1 MVSSLSG
8 VQEPPLSSLF
18 PAGQLPAGRWEAARR
33 NLLAVQ
39 LQLDNGTAL
48 PTNGTVWLRWKVG
61 VPLPSGGIRSSP
73 YVPITL
79 LVPSR
84 W

>member
-1 MVSSLSG
+1 M
-8 VQEPPLSSLF
+8 PPLSLLF
-18 PAGQLPAGRWEAARR
+18 PAGQLPAGWWEATRR

-48 PTNGTVWLRWKVG
+48 PTNATVWLRWRVG
-61 VPLPSGGIRSSP
+61 VPRQTRRIRSSP
-73 YVPITL
+73 YIPITI

-84 W
+84 C